1 MKEKEV
7 MVKMVLDMWNIR
19 IKQTGEL
26 FSKISDEQLLIE
38 LEGFKNRG
46 IYLLGHLTAANDQ
59 MFGLLDYGKPVVPH
73 YKSIFIDKADKE
85 VWEIPEVSEIRRN
98 WNEVNNGLSDC
109 FQSMSASAWFQKHTS
124 VSQIDFEN
132 EPHRNKLNIVL
143 TRSNHLSHHYG
154 QLLILSNFF
163 KNENSNNRH
172 RPHGQGPAE
181 NLLSVLSG
189 QYPV

>member
-7 MVKMVLDMWNIR
+7 MVKMVLDMWKIR

-172 RPHGQGPAE
+172 RPHGQGPA
-181 NLLSVLSG
+181 
-189 QYPV
+189 

>member
-26 FSKISDEQLLIE
+26 FGKLSDEQLLME

-46 IYLLGHLTAANDQ
+46 IYLLGHLTAAHDQ
-59 MFGLLDYGKPVVPH
+59 MFPLLDFGNPIVPH

-85 VWEIPEVSEIRRN
+85 VSKIPDVSEIRDN

-109 FQSMSASAWFQKHTS
+109 FRSMSAGAWFQKHTS
-124 VSQIDFEN
+124 VSQDEFAN

-154 QLLILSNFF
+154 QLLILSNFL
-163 KNENSNNRH
+163 KR
-172 RPHGQGPAE
+172 
-181 NLLSVLSG
+181 
-189 QYPV
+189 